1 MGGNKGKQTLA
12 DFVYNPIESI
22 YTGTMYCF
30 DTMSKVC
37 IVLFQIMQKF
47 DDVVIF
53 LTLSQR
59 KHGFLHLQGQKNN
72 IMSKTVV

>member
-1 MGGNKGKQTLA
+1 
-12 DFVYNPIESI
+12 
-22 YTGTMYCF
+22 MYCF

-53 LTLSQR
+53 FFFWPYP
-59 KHGFLHLQGQKNN
+59 KENMDLH
-72 IMSKTVV
+72 